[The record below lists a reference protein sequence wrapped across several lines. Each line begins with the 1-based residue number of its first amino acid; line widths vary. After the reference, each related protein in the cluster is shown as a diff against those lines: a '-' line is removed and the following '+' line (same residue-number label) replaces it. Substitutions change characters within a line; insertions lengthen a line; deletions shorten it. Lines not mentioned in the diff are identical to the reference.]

1 MLLRVLEFTLNIV
14 VWWRLV
20 IRSTLSTV
28 NLASD
33 FYSSLERICWI
44 YVYSY
49 LKEKLGIS
57 TADMNFGKNEL
68 KIDCYKQKTFLD
80 FYFRIMIVK

>member
-1 MLLRVLEFTLNIV
+1 MCVLEFTLNKV
-14 VWWRLV
+14 LWLRLA

-28 NLASD
+28 NLAYD

-44 YVYSY
+44 YVYSF

-68 KIDCYKQKTFLD
+68 I
-80 FYFRIMIVK
+80 